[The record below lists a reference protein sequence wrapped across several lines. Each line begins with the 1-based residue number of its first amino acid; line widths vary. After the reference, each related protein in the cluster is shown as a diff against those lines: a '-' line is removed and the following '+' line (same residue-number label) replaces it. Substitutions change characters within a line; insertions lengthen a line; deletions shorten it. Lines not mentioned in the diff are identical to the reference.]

1 MCRVSSSGKGARP
14 NQHLALG
21 GPGELPFGGLS
32 VGPHT
37 STPPKALSSPLLGF
51 TLWPPPCLHGR
62 LLSEC
67 SRLPQLPGSG
77 ETLTPAQEK
86 GQSSYRLCSGVPGD
100 HCAVPRR
107 RYLLAET
114 WIRVSVWLGWPQWS
128 QQSPGWKQT
137 LIMFYDS
144 TPTSL
149 LQGALQSYMCANHVF
164 LGLRSSLTMS
174 VLKNLTS

>member
-1 MCRVSSSGKGARP
+1 MSIS
-14 NQHLALG
+14 LLG
-21 GPGELPFGGLS
+21 VLESCPWVLICWSPYLR
-32 VGPHT
+32 
-37 STPPKALSSPLLGF
+37 TPSPLLGS

-62 LLSEC
+62 LLSEGP
-67 SRLPQLPGSG
+67 RLPQLPGSR

-86 GQSSYRLCSGVPGD
+86 GQSCYRLCSGVPRD
-100 HCAVPRR
+100 RCAVPRR

-114 WIRVSVWLGWPQWS
+114 WMRVSVWLGWPQWS

-149 LQGALQSYMCANHVF
+149 LQGALLSSMCANHVF
-164 LGLRSSLTMS
+164 LGLRFSHTMR
-174 VLKNLTS
+174 VLKNLTSW